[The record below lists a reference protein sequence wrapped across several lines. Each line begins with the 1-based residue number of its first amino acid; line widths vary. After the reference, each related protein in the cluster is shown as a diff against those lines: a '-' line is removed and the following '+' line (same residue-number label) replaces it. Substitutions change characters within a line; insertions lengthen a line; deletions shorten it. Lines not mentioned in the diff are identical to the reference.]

1 MWNYLL
7 QGLGYGFAAAVQP
20 GPFLAYI
27 ISQTLARGWKRT
39 LPAAFAPLLSDGPII
54 LVSLLLLSQ
63 VPAWLERA
71 LHLLGGGFILY
82 LAYGTYR
89 TWRAFDVEVVLNST
103 PASSIWKAALMNTLN
118 LNPYIYWTLVSGP
131 ILLRGW
137 RETPLR
143 GAVFL
148 GAFYG
153 VMILCIMLIILVF
166 GTARSLGPR
175 FNRFLLGLSCLA
187 LAGFGLYQLWLGMVP
202 AQ

>member
-54 LVSLLLLSQ
+54 VLSLLLLSQ

-82 LAYGTYR
+82 LAFG
-89 TWRAFDVEVVLNST
+89 AFQAWKRFDGQA
-103 PASSIWKAALMNTLN
+103 ASADNAPSSVWKAALMNTLN
-118 LNPYIYWTLVSGP
+118 PNPYIYWSLVTGP

-148 GAFYG
+148 GTFYA

-166 GTARSLGPR
+166 GTARRMGPR

-187 LAGFGLYQLWLGMVP
+187 LTGFGLVQLWLGMVP